1 MRDANIISREGRAR
15 PLELMSMGHLHKI
28 YLRKWTGLEIVWG
41 HILIKWAPMVFHARL
56 KICVLTSIMYS
67 RANAKKLPLQKN
79 VWPFLLNFVIM
90 SSLHKCNFFQPIIL
104 KPQQDSSGP
113 IFTFMSGLCTL
124 PLIFA
129 SLEQQKSGKSFY
141 WCFWKECIKMGE
153 RGRNRKCINAGYGA
167 CVRSMIPHYTQIMQS
182 PSLLHAAALRTN
194 KTTSGATHNLTKTQK
209 HKYTNTPVH
218 SIYLLDI
225 CRNWTKGINK

>member
-41 HILIKWAPMVFHARL
+41 HILIKWAPMFFHARL

-67 RANAKKLPLQKN
+67 RANAKKLPMQKK
-79 VWPFLLNFVIM
+79 LLALFAQFSMGIM

-104 KPQQDSSGP
+104 KPQLIWLEQDSSGP
-113 IFTFMSGLCTL
+113 IFTFLSGLCTL

-141 WCFWKECIKMGE
+141 WCFWKECIKMRE

-167 CVRSMIPHYTQIMQS
+167 GVRSMIPH
-182 PSLLHAAALRTN
+182 N
-194 KTTSGATHNLTKTQK
+194 
-209 HKYTNTPVH
+209 
-218 SIYLLDI
+218 
-225 CRNWTKGINK
+225 